1 MKKIKREISLKEL
14 KDTVIM
20 DRNEYHKLIYDMI
33 NTNRKLSDIRRL
45 FYNFKSNGIGFNEI
59 NEFID
64 KLDKLL
70 RW

>member
-33 NTNRKLSDIRRL
+33 NANKKISDIRRL
-45 FYNFKSNGIGFNEI
+45 FYDFKRNGIDFNEI